1 MPVSAPLRSQMRV
14 FAVGDN
20 PRSDVRGANAA
31 GDRWTSVLVRTGVY
45 AGGNLA
51 PADTPDKIVD
61 DVGQAVDWML
71 AEAGLIE

>member
-1 MPVSAPLRSQMRV
+1 MWPTKDSFLFRTSLTNVR
-14 FAVGDN
+14 G
-20 PRSDVRGANAA
+20 RSDVRGANAA

-45 AGGNLA
+45 GGGHLA